1 MSLFSLKVLFFL
13 TFVANYYFTEVERS
27 LCMYTLFRFVAFAKR
42 KRRRERMKVKKPKG
56 VFDKFKYYLVCYF
69 SSRQLIKRK
78 KTYYHKWNWNV
89 GYFYWCRGKFSCHE
103 MLVFIFKDPNIY
115 RCIILEHENKPKDL
129 PERSGIHPRFTHTMI
144 ISTEWAP
151 YFCFYC
157 SRR

>member
-56 VFDKFKYYLVCYF
+56 VFDKFKHYLVCYF

-78 KTYYHKWNWNV
+78 KKHITINEIGTWDIFIDVAGNFRVTKRLCLYLKIRIYTAAL
-89 GYFYWCRGKFSCHE
+89 FSN
-103 MLVFIFKDPNIY
+103 MRINRKIY
-115 RCIILEHENKPKDL
+115 RRDREFILVL
-129 PERSGIHPRFTHTMI
+129 PT
-144 ISTEWAP
+144 
-151 YFCFYC
+151 
-157 SRR
+157 